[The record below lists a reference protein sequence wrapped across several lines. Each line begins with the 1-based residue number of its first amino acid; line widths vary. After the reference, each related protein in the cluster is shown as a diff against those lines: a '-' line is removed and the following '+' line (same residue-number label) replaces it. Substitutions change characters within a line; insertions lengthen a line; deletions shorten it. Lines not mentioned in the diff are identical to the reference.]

1 MQMTYFLSLGFI
13 VYSLDSWNYTAEMKC
28 NLRLISQSLFL
39 DFSRLLTCKVHGVVH
54 RIYQLKQC
62 LCYYVFRYTLLLE
75 QFSAVSYGDFLF
87 GSFILLP
94 LQQRFPV
101 SLRKLVWE
109 DHPQVLRSLAV
120 PLEQVCEQ
128 LHHFGI
134 WNVIML
140 LFAAATGHNTFS
152 LSNWMWCD
160 FGWSLSIKFSLCHC
174 QV

>member
-1 MQMTYFLSLGFI
+1 
-13 VYSLDSWNYTAEMKC
+13 MKC
-28 NLRLISQSLFL
+28 NLRLIFQSLFL

-62 LCYYVFRYTLLLE
+62 LCYYVFRYALLLE

-94 LQQRFPV
+94 LQQRFSV

-128 LHHFGI
+128 LQHFKI
-134 WNVIML
+134 IFYYCL
-140 LFAAATGHNTFS
+140 QLPLDTTLFLYPTECDVTLVEAYLSSLASATVRYSPVEPLINRSGS
-152 LSNWMWCD
+152 
-160 FGWSLSIKFSLCHC
+160 
-174 QV
+174 